1 MSPATPLRVGIIG
14 CGSIARAH
22 AAALRFLSDD
32 GVATVTAAADPDAA
46 GIDRVA
52 AILGD
57 VPRRYA
63 TGADLI
69 ADADVDA
76 VSVVTPTRFHR
87 DLILATA
94 TAGKP
99 LFAEKPLAPSFAVVR
114 ELARAI
120 QEAGIPTQVGFQAR
134 FHPIV
139 RQIRSWI
146 ADAAFGAPMAY
157 LIRDDQFW
165 PTGTIVAG
173 HSTWRADPSIA
184 GGGALLE
191 HSIHSCDLACW
202 LFGPVQRVSAVTRRV
217 YGFDV
222 EDVAVATFE
231 HTSGVV
237 GSITSVFNGVQDRE
251 ERRLEVF
258 FETADVEATTDF
270 VVGAPEDSLL
280 VKRDRVSVEH
290 VDVAALRREAF
301 VADGLDPDRQFFVY
315 QYLAYRSFA
324 AALQAHETP
333 RPTIDDAV
341 RAHEIVEAG
350 YRSAERGVPVT
361 IDSLAAP

>member
-165 PTGTIVAG
+165 PTGAIVDG
-173 HSTWRADPSIA
+173 HTSWRSDRSVA

-217 YGFDV
+217 FGFDV
-222 EDVAVATFE
+222 EDVAVATIE

-237 GSITSVFNGVQDRE
+237 GSLTSVFNGVNDRE

-258 FETADVEATTDF
+258 FEQAALEATTDF
-270 VVGAPEDSLL
+270 VIGAPEDSLL
-280 VKRDRVSVEH
+280 LKRDRVPVEH
-290 VDVAALRREAF
+290 VDVAALRRATFE
-301 VADGLDPDRQFFVY
+301 ADGLDPDREYFVY
-315 QYLAYRSFA
+315 QYLAYRAFA
-324 AALQAHETP
+324 AALRSHTTP
-333 RPTIDDAV
+333 SPTTDDAV
-341 RAHEIVEAG
+341 HAHEIVEAG
-350 YRSAERGVPVT
+350 YRSAERGAPVA
-361 IDSLAAP
+361 IDELEA